1 MNSNPQPLPPRS
13 DSSLLA
19 LDNPILL
26 SPTNFTPLSRTPWA
40 GSELAATYKAQV
52 VDSPE
57 MRIGESW
64 EFSCSSESP
73 SRLAHDPSKT
83 LSDVMR
89 FDAPSSISLA
99 AANLG
104 LVESD
109 ILVKLLN
116 ANAPLSLQIHPAD
129 SHPALT
135 HNECGKPETWLI
147 LDAAPGAGL
156 FLGFSRQI
164 TLDELRS
171 HLKANTFD
179 PQWLQFVPVSKG
191 DYFEIG
197 PGVPHAIG
205 PGLVI
210 LEPQRVSPGKFGK
223 TWRLWDWN
231 RKYNANGDLDQ
242 ITGSPRTL
250 HINESLSI
258 LSMETQVG
266 TGFVDS
272 LRRLPTIHQEP
283 GIVISTFPANGY
295 YQVVHGTMQEG
306 TAIEFHPECLY
317 GAFTLLKG
325 NGEFQGSRSTAISF
339 GHTAFLPNKCLPI
352 IYKAR
357 SALSEWT
364 LVLPTP
370 KGSTSS
376 RNIFK
381 TGSTNGQASTA
392 LA

>member
-1 MNSNPQPLPPRS
+1 MNSKPQSDNPS
-13 DSSLLA
+13 TDSSLLL

-40 GSELAATYKAQV
+40 GSALASTYKSQV
-52 VDSPE
+52 VDSPD

-73 SRLAHDPSKT
+73 SRLAQDPSKT
-83 LSDVMR
+83 LSNIMR
-89 FDAPSSISLA
+89 LDAPRSISLD

-116 ANAPLSLQIHPAD
+116 ADAPLSLQIHPAD

-156 FLGFSRQI
+156 FLGFSQKFA
-164 TLDELRS
+164 LDELRR
-171 HLKANTFD
+171 HLVANTFD
-179 PQWLQFVPVSKG
+179 PKWLQFVPVNKG

-205 PGLVI
+205 PSLVI
-210 LEPQRVSPGKFGK
+210 LEPQRVLPGKSGK

-231 RKYNANGDLDQ
+231 RKYNSNGDLDQ
-242 ITGSPRTL
+242 VTGSPRHL
-250 HINESLSI
+250 NINESLSI

-266 TGFVDS
+266 PSFVDS
-272 LRRLPTIHQEP
+272 LRRFPLIHREP
-283 GIVISTFPANGY
+283 GIVISTFPSNGH
-295 YQVVHGTMQEG
+295 YQVVHGIMQEG
-306 TAIEFHPECLY
+306 ATIEFQPECLY

-325 NGEFQGSRSTAISF
+325 NGEFQGNRSTAISF
-339 GHTAFLPNKCLPI
+339 GYTAFLPNKCLPV

-357 SALSEWT
+357 SVLSEWT
-364 LVLPTP
+364 LVIPTT
-370 KGSTSS
+370 KDDTST

-381 TGSTNGQASTA
+381 RISAAKVTTKP
-392 LA
+392 L